1 MKIMKKLLFFLL
13 IIISPR
19 LAKAQAFAT
28 GYVGDKQNA
37 MGGAGTGLALDA
49 ASMSLNPATISFLQE
64 NSVSLGGAA
73 AVTNTAYLDAN
84 NYSLSRTSN
93 PIGTPFHAQAVYG
106 VKDSLSALYKFKFG
120 LGITTPYGG
129 NIKYASDWTGNNAII
144 SKNLASIAF
153 APTASYKIT
162 DQLSFG
168 ASFVYSMSTL
178 KVESA
183 VASASIGSTS
193 ELNFTQRGFG
203 FGAGIYY
210 KPIPKLSIGLGYLSQ
225 VNSKS
230 FKGTAKFNVPSSIA
244 SQFPTGKATFN
255 SSVPQG
261 ISLGAGYEISD
272 KLLLAL
278 DVTYSMWSCFKTTTF
293 TYTDATDASAVK
305 STVLP
310 NNYKDVFTV
319 GIGGQYKII
328 DKLVA
333 RAGVSY
339 NQTPVPKD
347 YVYPD
352 VPDADRLNLSAGVS
366 YSITQKFSVDVSY
379 KFTDIM
385 KRKSTNVSTNMTGT
399 YQTYAHMTGLTLN
412 YNF

>member
-1 MKIMKKLLFFLL
+1 MKIMKKLLFLLL

-37 MGGAGTGLALDA
+37 MGGAGTGVAIDA
-49 ASMSLNPATISFLQE
+49 ASMSLNPASISFLQG
-64 NSVSLGGAA
+64 NSVSLGGAV

-84 NYSLSRTSN
+84 NNSLSKTSN
-93 PIGTPFHAQAVYG
+93 PVGTPFHLQAVYG
-106 VKDSLSALYKFKFG
+106 IKDSASALSKLKFG
-120 LGITTPYGG
+120 LGVTTPYGG
-129 NIKYASDWTGNNAII
+129 NIKWDSDWTGKNAIVA
-144 SKNLASIAF
+144 KNLASIAI
-153 APTASYKIT
+153 APTASYLIT
-162 DQLSFG
+162 DKLSFG

-178 KVESA
+178 HVENAISVSSDAKA
-183 VASASIGSTS
+183 V
-193 ELNFTQRGFG
+193 LDFTQRGFG
-203 FGAGIYY
+203 FGAGVYY
-210 KPIPKLSIGLGYLSQ
+210 KPIPKLSIGLGYVSQ

-230 FKGTAKFNVPSSIA
+230 YKGTAKFTVPSSLTA
-244 SQFPTGKATFN
+244 QFPTGNATFN

-261 ISLGAGYEISD
+261 ISLGAGYEVTD
-272 KLLLAL
+272 KLLVAL

-293 TYTDATDASAVK
+293 TYKDTTASSAVK
-305 STVLP
+305 STNIP
-310 NNYKDVFTV
+310 TNYKDVFSV
-319 GIGGQYKII
+319 NLGAQYKVT
-328 DKLVA
+328 DQLVA

-339 NQTPVPKD
+339 NQTPVPSN

-366 YSITQKFSVDVSY
+366 YNITKAFSVDVSY

-385 KRKSTNVSTNMTGT
+385 KKKSTNVSTNMTGT

>member
-1 MKIMKKLLFFLL
+1 MKKLLFLVMSV
-13 IIISPR
+13 SPM

-49 ASMSLNPATISFLQE
+49 ASMNLNPASISFLQG
-64 NSVSLGGAA
+64 NSVSVGGAA

-84 NYSLSRTSN
+84 NNSLTKTSN
-93 PIGTPFHAQAVYG
+93 PIGTPFHANFVYG
-106 VKDSLSALYKFKFG
+106 VKDSSSALSKFKFG
-120 LGITTPYGG
+120 LGVTTPYGG
-129 NIKYASDWTGNNAII
+129 NIKYPSDWTGNNAII
-144 SKNLASIAF
+144 SKTLTSIVV

-162 DQLSFG
+162 NKLSIG
-168 ASFVYSMSTL
+168 ASFIYSVSTL
-178 KVESA
+178 KLETA
-183 VASASIGSTS
+183 VASASLGSTS
-193 ELNFTQRGFG
+193 DLNFSQRGYG
-203 FGAGIYY
+203 FAGGIYY
-210 KPIPKLSIGLGYLSQ
+210 KPTSKLSIGLGYVSQ

-230 FKGTAKFNVPSSIA
+230 YKGTATFNVPSSIA
-244 SQFPTGKATFN
+244 SQFPTGNATFN

-261 ISLGAGYEISD
+261 ITLGGGYEVTD
-272 KLLLAL
+272 KLLFAL

-293 TYTDATDASAVK
+293 NYSAATPASAVQ

-319 GIGGQYKII
+319 GLGSQYKIT
-328 DKLVA
+328 DQLTA

-339 NQTPVPKD
+339 NQTPVPTN
-347 YVYPD
+347 YIYPD
-352 VPDADRLNLSAGVS
+352 VPDGDRLNLSAGVS
-366 YSITQKFSVDVSY
+366 YKITKSFSADVSY

-385 KRKSTNVSTNMTGT
+385 KTTTTNVSTNMNGT
-399 YQTYAHMTGLTLN
+399 YKTYAHMTGLTLN